1 MRAHFLRSGL
11 FVGEHMHMIRK
22 DGQSVWTR
30 VVANAVRDSDG
41 RITGSRSIVEL
52 TDERSRKSHDL
63 GEAALRFLKS
73 AARQLDRLERGE
85 SGPAQASVEG
95 ALELTRRESDVLRL
109 VARGATNA
117 DIADELQVAPSTVRF
132 HVSNLLKELGVRN
145 RVEAATYALRAGIV

>member
-1 MRAHFLRSGL
+1 
-11 FVGEHMHMIRK
+11 MIRK

-117 DIADELQVAPSTVRF
+117 DIADELQVGPGSIVRF